1 MRLKSANTNAIF
13 NATGEHL
20 PAVRLFVWLLL
31 YFKEELIMNLYIP
44 MLVVVLSNIF
54 YHICSKSTP
63 ENIDPF
69 ASLTVTY
76 AVGALCSAV
85 LFFALNKG
93 GNLLAEYKAVNW
105 STIIL
110 GIAIV
115 GLEAGFIYMYKAGWN
130 ISTGQLVESAVL
142 SICLIFVGALLY
154 SESISLSKLAG
165 IALCL
170 GGLFLIN
177 R

>member
-1 MRLKSANTNAIF
+1 
-13 NATGEHL
+13 
-20 PAVRLFVWLLL
+20 
-31 YFKEELIMNLYIP
+31 MNMYIP
-44 MLVVVLSNIF
+44 MLAVVLSNIF

-63 ENIDPF
+63 DNIDPF

-76 AVGALCSAV
+76 SVGALCSAV
-85 LFFALNKG
+85 LFFVLNRG
-93 GNLLAEYKAVNW
+93 GSLIAEYKALNW
-105 STIIL
+105 SAFVL
-110 GIAIV
+110 GAAIV

-154 SESISLSKLAG
+154 REAVTPSKIAG
-165 IALCL
+165 IVLCL
-170 GGLFLIN
+170 CGLFLIN